1 MIDRGLSAFR
11 GKRILLL
18 QGPVGPF
25 FQRLSRDLGDTGA
38 EVFKINFNGGDWL
51 FYRRNAFNFRGTLD
65 EWPAFLSGVMESC
78 KIDIV
83 MLFGDCRAYHQVAHQ
98 LARQRNIE
106 VGVFEEGYIRPDH
119 VTLERDG
126 VNGNSPLP
134 DNPIYYLNRVARGDV
149 HTEPVGNTFWYAAV
163 WACIYYLAAQLL
175 LPFFPRYQHHRPL
188 TVLETGPWLRS
199 FWRKAY
205 YKVKER
211 SIQHELTGPLSKR
224 FFIVPLQVHNDAE
237 FPSVVG
243 FICSVVASFATH
255 APEDT
260 VLVIKHHPMDRGYN
274 DYTGLLRRLG
284 RKFGIE
290 GRLMYVHDLH
300 LPSLLNHAR
309 GTVLI
314 NSTVGLSALFHN
326 CPLKVCG
333 DAIYAMKGL
342 VYQGSLDTFWVGA
355 ADMKIDYELFRRFRS
370 HVIETTQV
378 NGSFY
383 KRLRGSAM
391 SAGIRWSEQ
400 RCKSRKDET
409 DEDSVSSQDAYRARR
424 GATRKALDD
433 GRAGLGDEQDRYL
446 RSK

>member
-1 MIDRGLSAFR
+1 
-11 GKRILLL
+11 
-18 QGPVGPF
+18 
-25 FQRLSRDLGDTGA
+25 
-38 EVFKINFNGGDWL
+38 
-51 FYRRNAFNFRGTLD
+51 
-65 EWPAFLSGVMESC
+65 
-78 KIDIV
+78 
-83 MLFGDCRAYHQVAHQ
+83 
-98 LARQRNIE
+98 
-106 VGVFEEGYIRPDH
+106 
-119 VTLERDG
+119 
-126 VNGNSPLP
+126 
-134 DNPIYYLNRVARGDV
+134 
-149 HTEPVGNTFWYAAV
+149 
-163 WACIYYLAAQLL
+163 
-175 LPFFPRYQHHRPL
+175 
-188 TVLETGPWLRS
+188 LRS

-224 FFIVPLQVHNDAE
+224 FFIVPLQVHNDAQVHNHSE